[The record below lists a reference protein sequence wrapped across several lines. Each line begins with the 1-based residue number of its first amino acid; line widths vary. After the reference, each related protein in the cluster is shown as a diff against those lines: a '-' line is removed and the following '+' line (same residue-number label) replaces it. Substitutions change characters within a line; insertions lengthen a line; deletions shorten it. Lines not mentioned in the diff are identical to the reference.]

1 VKLQVLLTLDN
12 VVNLRR
18 PYDLGIRGYAAEAD
32 QASG

>member
-1 VKLQVLLTLDN
+1 VKLQILLTLDK

-18 PYDLGIRGYAAEAD
+18 PYYQGIRGYAAEAD